1 MELKSG
7 DLMFKEFLSEMQV
20 YFKFPFTNSKISTLF
35 KINLFMKEES

>member
-7 DLMFKEFLSEMQV
+7 DLMFKEFLSEMRMN
-20 YFKFPFTNSKISTLF
+20 FKFSFTNSKISTLF